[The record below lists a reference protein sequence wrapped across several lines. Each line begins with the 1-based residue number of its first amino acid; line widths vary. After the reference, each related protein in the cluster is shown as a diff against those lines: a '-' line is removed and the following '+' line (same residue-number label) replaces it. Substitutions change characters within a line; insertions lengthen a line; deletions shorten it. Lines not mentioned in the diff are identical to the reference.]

1 MAREQSWCALGW
13 SQCSSEILPLGSA
26 LSKPNPVVRIY
37 VRCRTRDPSTLILC
51 LVLFWCQQLIKQ
63 RLSWLRKVEEW
74 PPCSSHS
81 HTLKHTI
88 YRDSSKRI
96 WSPMG
101 WKQETNDMAGC
112 LKLSGRWN
120 SPYSLYSDQRCSVQ
134 PVCYTRIEKKRTKQ
148 TQQAQG
154 RAYVNPQITLQT
166 PQTGHRL
173 NKGRGRFESVSVK
186 KHIHE
191 LNQEETLTSS
201 SQVQLWR
208 SKVLEQEKCF
218 NINTDPKSFHAFILA
233 DTSISHGCERYVH
246 PRGQRNVFLRP

>member
-1 MAREQSWCALGW
+1 MTWPGAWSSVEDGTPRIAYTVTSDAACSQS
-13 SQCSSEILPLGSA
+13 
-26 LSKPNPVVRIY
+26 V
-37 VRCRTRDPSTLILC
+37 
-51 LVLFWCQQLIKQ
+51 
-63 RLSWLRKVEEW
+63 
-74 PPCSSHS
+74 
-81 HTLKHTI
+81 
-88 YRDSSKRI
+88 
-96 WSPMG
+96 
-101 WKQETNDMAGC
+101 
-112 LKLSGRWN
+112 
-120 SPYSLYSDQRCSVQ
+120 
-134 PVCYTRIEKKRTKQ
+134 TRIEKKRTKQ

-186 KHIHE
+186 KHIQE

-233 DTSISHGCERYVH
+233 DMSISHGCERYVH